1 MTVEKT
7 SVGHVD
13 AAAAP
18 SSFMQRALAL
28 AIQARGHCH
37 PNPMVGCVLVKD
49 DEVVGEGWHQ
59 KAGGAHAEAH
69 ALTSAGCAAQGS
81 TAYVT
86 LEPCNH
92 WGRTPPCTHALIEA
106 GVKRVVIAQRD
117 PNPIATGG
125 VEVLRSAGIEVV
137 LGDGGAEAA
146 LLNERWLTYME
157 KRRPFVHLKIAMSLD
172 GKVATCNG
180 ESRWITGTAARGLVH
195 QWRDSHEAVL
205 VGANTV
211 RQDNAALTAR
221 LNPQQL
227 DGPFPIRQPI
237 RVVIAGHRPLPPKAQ
252 LFQDGLAPTLIV
264 TTDEHAHVHK
274 PILASS
280 TGTVELV
287 SLPGV
292 AGYPEPAALLAYL
305 HRQEVVGLLIEGGP
319 QTAAS
324 FLNAG
329 LVDRLSLFI
338 APKLLGPNGLSAFR
352 QTDVTDL
359 QDAPALEEMQT
370 RQVGADLY
378 VTGRPVHRVSAY
390 DTSPLERTTCLP
402 ESLKN

>member
-1 MTVEKT
+1 
-7 SVGHVD
+7 
-13 AAAAP
+13 
-18 SSFMQRALAL
+18 
-28 AIQARGHCH
+28 
-37 PNPMVGCVLVKD
+37 MVGCVLVKD
-49 DEVVGEGWHQ
+49 NEVVGEGWHQ

-69 ALTSAGCAAQGS
+69 ALASAGCAAQDA

-92 WGRTPPCTHALIEA
+92 WGRTPPCTQALIDA
-106 GVKRVVIAQRD
+106 GIKRVVIAQRD

-125 VEVLRSAGIEVV
+125 VEMLRSAGVEVV

-157 KRRPFVHLKIAMSLD
+157 KQRPFVHLKIAMSLD
-172 GKVATCNG
+172 GKVATENG
-180 ESRWITGTAARGLVH
+180 ESRWITGTEARWLVH
-195 QWRDSHEAVL
+195 QWRDSHEAIL

-211 RQDNAALTAR
+211 RQDNAALTVR
-221 LNPQQL
+221 LDSQQL
-227 DGPFPIRQPI
+227 NGPFPIRQPI
-237 RVVIAGHRPLPPKAQ
+237 RVVVAGHRPLPPTAQ

-264 TTDEHAHVHK
+264 TTEENAHVHK

-287 SLPGV
+287 RLPGV
-292 AGYPEPAALLAYL
+292 AGFPEPTALLAYL
-305 HRQEVVGLLIEGGP
+305 HQQAVVGLLIEGGP

-329 LVDRLSLFI
+329 LVDRLSVFI
-338 APKLLGPNGLSAFR
+338 SPKLLGPNGLSAFR

-359 QDAPALEEMQT
+359 QDAPALEEMQS

-378 VTGRPVHRVSAY
+378 VTGKPVHRITVC
-390 DTSPLERTTCLP
+390 DTLRMEKTTCLP